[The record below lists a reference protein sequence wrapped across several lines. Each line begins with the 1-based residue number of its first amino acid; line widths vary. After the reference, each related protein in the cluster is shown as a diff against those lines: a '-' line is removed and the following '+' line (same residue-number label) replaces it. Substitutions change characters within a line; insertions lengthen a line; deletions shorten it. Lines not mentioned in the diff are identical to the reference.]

1 MQISP
6 LPHTVS
12 AASLPLEQL
21 AKNPK
26 LSESE
31 KIAELSRQFEAVLL
45 RQILGEAQKS
55 VIRSHPRVSHERHL
69 SGHDLDPTGGHHQQ
83 NRLVRPGQKS
93 AGRTDPTIDQTEGRG
108 GEVKD
113 SPVSTLVSRLI
124 TLLRAELH
132 EYGEMLAQLDQQ
144 QESVMARA
152 ADDVLRSVASINEQ
166 MAKIQS
172 ARQQREAC
180 QNETARFLNKPEDPL
195 FQSVIPLLPEK
206 FQVAV
211 ASLVREN
218 NELLLR
224 VQRRAQQNHLLL
236 TRSLQMMQQVINS
249 LVPAS
254 PPTIYNEDGV
264 LRSADK
270 PVQVLYEAVG

>member
-1 MQISP
+1 M
-6 LPHTVS
+6 
-12 AASLPLEQL
+12 
-21 AKNPK
+21 K
-26 LSESE
+26 
-31 KIAELSRQFEAVLL
+31 
-45 RQILGEAQKS
+45 G
-55 VIRSHPRVSHERHL
+55 
-69 SGHDLDPTGGHHQQ
+69 
-83 NRLVRPGQKS
+83 
-93 AGRTDPTIDQTEGRG
+93 
-108 GEVKD
+108 D
-113 SPVSTLVSRLI
+113 SPVSALVSRLI
-124 TLLRAELH
+124 DLLRAELH

-166 MAKIQS
+166 MGRIQA

-180 QNETARFLNKPEDPL
+180 QSETACLLNKPDDPM

-218 NELLLR
+218 NELLAR

-249 LVPAS
+249 LLPAT
-254 PPTIYNEDGV
+254 PPTIYNGDGV
-264 LRSADK
+264 LHSGDK
-270 PVQVLYEAVG
+270 PAQVLYEAVG